1 MKFILVIGNN
11 LYATSRVNN
20 TRKKMIDTNLGEFF
34 SFLYNCTKILRVKKS
49 RSIEGEK
56 GENSLNIIFTVVIDA
71 QYFEWFEQIFQLP
84 SLL

>member
-20 TRKKMIDTNLGEFF
+20 TRKKVIYTNLGEYI
-34 SFLYNCTKILRVKKS
+34 LYNCTKILRVKKS
-49 RSIEGEK
+49 RFIEGEK
-56 GENSLNIIFTVVIDA
+56 GENSLNIIFTVVIDV
-71 QYFEWFEQIFQLP
+71 QYFESFEQIFQLP

>member
-20 TRKKMIDTNLGEFF
+20 TRKKVIYTNLGEY
-34 SFLYNCTKILRVKKS
+34 FLYNYTKILRVKKS
-49 RSIEGEK
+49 RFIEGEK
-56 GENSLNIIFTVVIDA
+56 GENSLNIIFTVVIDV